1 MYINISI
8 LLHAILPF
16 TFHLFNFTFS
26 MYPKLASSLF
36 EEIQYFMP
44 LLSSHHYLPFGR
56 NTFMDAKT
64 VQLHFKK

>member
-1 MYINISI
+1 
-8 LLHAILPF
+8 
-16 TFHLFNFTFS
+16 

-64 VQLHFKK
+64 TAFQKINQIWKRNAERRLKRFRK